1 MKILLWIGIIVVL
14 CGSGLFFGAKW
25 LNHGPNTDAANV
37 RVEPAARGDLV
48 ETVAAPGEVQPKT
61 MVSISA
67 RVAARIVK
75 LPFKEG
81 DTVTKGN
88 PNAKPPIPPS
98 VLIELDATDLEA
110 ALKSAQAH
118 RNAQSSQMRVA
129 DRQIEA
135 SKARIVAAQATLSEA
150 ERDLRR
156 QTELLA
162 SKDVGQA
169 AVDTAQS
176 KVDEQRAQLL
186 AQIAGL
192 RGDEA
197 NLQVMVHN
205 LEAAD
210 ADIARAKDGLSYTI
224 ITSPIDGVVTR
235 LNAEVGELVV
245 TGTMNNAGTIIMEVA
260 DLSQMLLKARV
271 DETTIAGVQVG
282 QKARVRME
290 AYRDKIFEGKVVSV
304 ALANFDASMAR
315 GASNRMNSSNDG
327 SRFYKTEILINTEGK
342 RIFSGLNADAEI
354 ETTRHTNLIK
364 APSQAVLG
372 RQLDDLPAELRDR
385 PEVDKTK
392 SIVPVVYR
400 YKDGKAVATPVVI
413 GASDLTHTIIKSG
426 LADGDLI
433 ITGPYKVLETLK
445 HDQKVKDERAAATQP
460 ATTRVSR

>member
-1 MKILLWIGIIVVL
+1 MKILLWIGIIVIIS
-14 CGSGLFFGAKW
+14 GSGLFFGAKW
-25 LNHGPNTDAANV
+25 MNRGPNTDVANV
-37 RVEPAARGDLV
+37 RVEPATRGDLV
-48 ETVAAPGEVQPKT
+48 ETVAAPGEVQPRT

-67 RVAARIVK
+67 RVVARIVK

-88 PNAKPPIPPS
+88 PKANPPIPPS

-110 ALKSAQAH
+110 ALKSAQA
-118 RNAQSSQMRVA
+118 RRSAQAAQMRVA

-135 SKARIVAAQATLSEA
+135 SKARIVAAQATLAEA
-150 ERDLRR
+150 ERDCRR
-156 QTELLA
+156 QNELLT

-169 AVDTAQS
+169 AVDTSQS
-176 KVDEQRAQLL
+176 KVEEQRAQLS
-186 AQIAGL
+186 AQVATL
-192 RGDEA
+192 HGDEA
-197 NLQVMVHN
+197 NLQVMGHN

-210 ADIARAKDGLSYTI
+210 ADIARAKDSLSYTI
-224 ITSPIDGVVTR
+224 ITSPIDGTVTR

-271 DETTIAGVQVG
+271 DETTIAGVLVG

-315 GASNRMNSSNDG
+315 GASNRMNSSSDG

-372 RQLDDLPAELRDR
+372 RQLDDLPADLRDR

-400 YKDGKAVATPVVI
+400 YKDGKAVATPVII

-426 LADGDLI
+426 LAEGDLI
-433 ITGPYKVLETLK
+433 ITGPYKVLESLK
-445 HDQKVKDERAAATQP
+445 HDQKVKDERGAATQP
-460 ATTRVSR
+460 ATTSASH